1 MTEYYVEYRV
11 RSGGSTFRYERQ
23 KCSDLASV
31 GDFLLNYFDSNEFW
45 VEFFLRETSY
55 KEAKGLS
62 NDVIEQT
69 QAYKDFVDETEPQRY
84 VDFCLDESYC
94 NVYHSNN
101 DWQNALS
108 RFDVL
113 RVVTYTHLM
122 QQYRS
127 LKKSAEQWLST
138 FTTDRKWDELVKLQ
152 AKIAD
157 VLYGADVA
165 RGLADVIFHN
175 QPPSGEAA

>member
-1 MTEYYVEYRV
+1 MTGYYIDYRV
-11 RSGGSTFRYERQ
+11 KTGGSTFRYERQ
-23 KCSDLASV
+23 ECSDLASV
-31 GDFLLNYFDSNEFW
+31 GDFLLTYFDANEFG

-55 KEAKGLS
+55 KEAEGLS

-69 QAYKDFVDETEPQRY
+69 QAYKDFVNETEPQRY
-84 VDFCLDESYC
+84 AEFCLDKFYC
-94 NVYHSNN
+94 NVYHSN
-101 DWQNALS
+101 DYSQNALS

-127 LKKSAEQWLST
+127 LKKSTEQWLRT

-165 RGLADVIFHN
+165 RGLADVIFHH

>member
-1 MTEYYVEYRV
+1 MTGYYIDYRV
-11 RSGGSTFRYERQ
+11 RTSGSKFRYERQ
-23 KCSDLASV
+23 ECSDLASV
-31 GDFLLNYFDSNEFW
+31 GDFLLTYFDANEFG

-55 KEAKGLS
+55 KQAEDLS
-62 NDVIEQT
+62 NDVIAQT

-84 VDFCLDESYC
+84 VEFCLDESYC
-94 NVYHSNN
+94 NVYHLNVGWKN
-101 DWQNALS
+101 DLS

-113 RVVTYTHLM
+113 RVVAYTHLM
-122 QQYRS
+122 REYRS
-127 LKKSAEQWLST
+127 LKKSTVQWLRT
-138 FTTDRKWDELVKLQ
+138 FTTGQKWDELVQLQ

-165 RGLADVIFHN
+165 RGLADVILHH